1 MQGTSL
7 AGHSILIVEDEPLI
21 ALDIVAAFQNA
32 GAAPLT
38 ACSLAEAARPVEH
51 DGPSPAV
58 LDTPVPKPSASRHAS
73 HNNCGVAP
81 LIRP

>member
-32 GAAPLT
+32 GANPLT
-38 ACSLAEAARPVEH
+38 ARSLAEAVRLVEH
-51 DGPSPAV
+51 DGPSAAV
-58 LDTPVPKPSASRHAS
+58 LDAPVPKPSASCHARHD
-73 HNNCGVAP
+73 NCGVAP